1 MAMSKIP
8 IPSTERRLRLRT
20 ALAAG
25 AITVAAFS
33 TSNAAIA
40 QNIRGSAT
48 GPTTSPGYDHPGHY
62 ITLQDV
68 APADNLYPVIQHPEQ
83 DKAAQDKLAALQQ
96 KTGKKPNILIF
107 LLDDVGWMDPGFN
120 GGGVAV
126 GNATPVMDKLAN
138 EGLLLT
144 SAYSTP
150 ACSPSRATIHTGQ
163 NPLHHGILRPPMYG
177 EPGGLEGA
185 ARLRHA
191 GRRQM
196 AHG

>member
-1 MAMSKIP
+1 MESIMSKIP
-8 IPSTERRLRLRT
+8 IHSAERRLGLTT

-33 TSNAAIA
+33 MSNAAIA

-48 GPTTSPGYDHPGHY
+48 GPTSAPGYDHPGQY

-138 EGLLLT
+138 EGLILT
-144 SAYSTP
+144 SA
-150 ACSPSRATIHTGQ
+150 
-163 NPLHHGILRPPMYG
+163 
-177 EPGGLEGA
+177 
-185 ARLRHA
+185 
-191 GRRQM
+191 
-196 AHG
+196 

>member
-1 MAMSKIP
+1 MSKIP

-48 GPTTSPGYDHPGHY
+48 GPTTAPGYDHPGQY

-138 EGLLLT
+138 EGLILT

-150 ACSPSRATIHTGQ
+150 LLTKPRDYPHRAE
-163 NPLHHGILRPPMYG
+163 PP
-177 EPGGLEGA
+177 P
-185 ARLRHA
+185 RHPA
-191 GRRQM
+191 P
-196 AHG
+196 ANVW